1 MAVFRVEKTKDYTI
15 MSNHHLKDR
24 RLSLKAKG
32 LLSMM
37 LSLPKEWDYT
47 LKGLARISREGVDA
61 IREAVREL
69 EQAGYVVRSRTRNPK
84 GQLANAEYVIYEHP
98 MPASRS
104 APKPAREKPVLEN
117 PTQEKPAQEDP
128 TQLKKQE
135 SNTNPEKTKPIA
147 SIHPILPKKRELDR
161 CRARVEYQIEYDALL
176 EDPRVSAAQLDVIV
190 SLMTETLCS
199 GKETISVGGEEHP
212 AETVKEQLKRLTSE
226 HIEYVLLCMRRT
238 TGPIRNSRR
247 YLLTAV
253 QCTYDAGE
261 LQPGGSQPA
270 ASAACCELRAVA
282 GLDGWIDGLSTERRN
297 PCRKISTIGRWRW
310 SSTPPK

>member
-135 SNTNPEKTKPIA
+135 SNTNPERTKPIA
-147 SIHPILPKKRELDR
+147 SIHPILPGFWGCLGWMGWRISCLNSYNRRRDQRLD
-161 CRARVEYQIEYDALL
+161 APEAV
-176 EDPRVSAAQLDVIV
+176 DPLAEGILDEVV
-190 SLMTETLCS
+190 ML
-199 GKETISVGGEEHP
+199 
-212 AETVKEQLKRLTSE
+212 
-226 HIEYVLLCMRRT
+226 
-238 TGPIRNSRR
+238 
-247 YLLTAV
+247 
-253 QCTYDAGE
+253 
-261 LQPGGSQPA
+261 
-270 ASAACCELRAVA
+270 
-282 GLDGWIDGLSTERRN
+282 
-297 PCRKISTIGRWRW
+297 
-310 SSTPPK
+310 

>member
-1 MAVFRVEKTKDYTI
+1 

-47 LKGLARISREGVDA
+47 LKGLACISREGVDA

-117 PTQEKPAQEDP
+117 PTQEKPAPGRSHAIKETRIQY
-128 TQLKKQE
+128 E
-135 SNTNPEKTKPIA
+135 SRKNETN
-147 SIHPILPKKRELDR
+147 SIHPSHP
-161 CRARVEYQIEYDALL
+161 
-176 EDPRVSAAQLDVIV
+176 
-190 SLMTETLCS
+190 S
-199 GKETISVGGEEHP
+199 GKARAGPLPGAGGISDRV
-212 AETVKEQLKRLTSE
+212 
-226 HIEYVLLCMRRT
+226 
-238 TGPIRNSRR
+238 
-247 YLLTAV
+247 
-253 QCTYDAGE
+253 
-261 LQPGGSQPA
+261 
-270 ASAACCELRAVA
+270 
-282 GLDGWIDGLSTERRN
+282 
-297 PCRKISTIGRWRW
+297 
-310 SSTPPK
+310 

>member
-69 EQAGYVVRSRTRNPK
+69 EQAGYVVRSRTHNPK
-84 GQLANAEYVIYEHP
+84 GQLANAEYIIYEQP
-98 MPASRS
+98 MPVVRT
-104 APKPAREKPVLEN
+104 PRPAQDAPVLKN

-135 SNTNPEKTKPIA
+135 SNTNPEKTNPIK
-147 SIHPILPKKRELDR
+147 SIHPSLSGKRELDR
-161 CRARVEYQIEYDALL
+161 CRARVQYQIEYDALL
-176 EDPRVSAAQLDVIV
+176 EDPRVSAAQLDEIV
-190 SLMTETLCS
+190 ALMAETLRS
-199 GKETISVGGEEHP
+199 GKETISVGGEERP
-212 AETVKEQLKRLTSE
+212 AGAVKAQLKRLTGE

-238 TGPIRNSRR
+238 TGPIHNIRR
-247 YLLTAV
+247 YLLTALYNAPLTLESFDQAEV
-253 QCTYDAGE
+253 NRQ
-261 LQPGGSQPA
+261 
-270 ASAACCELRAVA
+270 LRRQAV
-282 GLDGWIDGLSTERRN
+282 RCVR
-297 PCRKISTIGRWRW
+297 
-310 SSTPPK
+310 

>member
-128 TQLKKQE
+128 MQLKKQK
-135 SNTNPEKTKPIA
+135 SNTIQ
-147 SIHPILPKKRELDR
+147 KKRNQSLLSISSFR
-161 CRARVEYQIEYDALL
+161 KSASWTAGGRGWNIRSSITCCRTTRALL
-176 EDPRVSAAQLDVIV
+176 Y
-190 SLMTETLCS
+190 SLTRS
-199 GKETISVGGEEHP
+199 WP
-212 AETVKEQLKRLTSE
+212 
-226 HIEYVLLCMRRT
+226 
-238 TGPIRNSRR
+238 
-247 YLLTAV
+247 
-253 QCTYDAGE
+253 
-261 LQPGGSQPA
+261 
-270 ASAACCELRAVA
+270 
-282 GLDGWIDGLSTERRN
+282 
-297 PCRKISTIGRWRW
+297 
-310 SSTPPK
+310 